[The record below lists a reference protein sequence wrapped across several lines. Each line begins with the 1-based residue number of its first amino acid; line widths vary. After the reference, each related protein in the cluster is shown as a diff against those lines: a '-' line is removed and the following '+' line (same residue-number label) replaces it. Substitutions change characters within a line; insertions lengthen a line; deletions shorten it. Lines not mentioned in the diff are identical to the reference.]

1 MIYLNLIVFLVLFVV
16 FMIIFMSIIEG
27 IIRTK
32 ENERIV
38 YKMSKVETLT
48 KKLKNNKKDDKKTQ

>member
-1 MIYLNLIVFLVLFVV
+1 MLFVV

>member
-1 MIYLNLIVFLVLFVV
+1 
-16 FMIIFMSIIEG
+16 MSIIEG